1 MYATREEEG
10 EEVCLSVCL
19 SVSLSLSIFLA
30 GTAEQS
36 GFQVSRDF

>member
-10 EEVCLSVCL
+10 EEVCL